1 MMTAIAPMNQAREY
15 QYGIEVEKKV
25 IAFLEL
31 KPSFPRDN
39 VYLDIDA
46 RDENE
51 FSYSIKCQH
60 TALKTGNLAF
70 ELSTNKA
77 DGSCSESWYH
87 TGKATD
93 YLIVVGHTLYL
104 INRKLLQGYIKGFGW
119 DRIAELSLKTQQ
131 SQRDIGHS
139 HVNASVGL
147 VSLKR
152 LKQEGLIRT
161 EWNLPF

>member
-1 MMTAIAPMNQAREY
+1 MNQSLEY
-15 QYGIEVEKKV
+15 QYAIEIEKKV
-25 IAFLEL
+25 IDFLEL
-31 KPSFPRDN
+31 RPSSPRDN

-46 RDENE
+46 WDEHWYKN
-51 FSYSIKCQH
+51 YSIKCQH

-70 ELSTNKA
+70 ELSTKKA
-77 DGSCSESWYH
+77 DGSCAESWYY
-87 TGKATD
+87 TGKAD
-93 YLIVVGHTLYL
+93 NYLIVVGHKLYL
-104 INRKLLQGYIKGFGW
+104 IDRKLLQGYVKGFGW

-147 VSLKR
+147 ISIKR
-152 LKQEGLIRT
+152 LKQGGLISV